1 MSEGKSRLLEKYNTQ
16 IVDKLI
22 AEFGIQ
28 NKMAS
33 PKLEKVVVNAGIGE
47 TLKNKELL
55 QSVIRDFSAIT
66 GQKPA
71 IQKARISVATFG
83 IRKGMPVGLKTT
95 LRGTRMYD
103 FLDKLFSIT
112 LPRLRDFRGLSTK
125 SFDKHG
131 NYTLGLEEH
140 IVFPE
145 VDVTKAA
152 KPFGLEITIVTNT
165 KDVAKSKRLLELL
178 GLPFEK

>member
-1 MSEGKSRLLEKYNTQ
+1 MSESKSRLLKKYNSQ
-16 IVDKLI
+16 IVDRLV
-22 AEFGIQ
+22 AEFAIK
-28 NKMAS
+28 NRMAV
-33 PKLEKVVVNAGIGE
+33 PRVLKVVINAGIGE

-55 QSVIRDFSAIT
+55 QSVIRDFSAIA

-71 IQKARISVATFG
+71 PVKARISVATFG
-83 IRKGMPVGLKTT
+83 IRKGMVVGLKTT
-95 LRGTRMYD
+95 LRGIRMYD

-112 LPRLRDFRGLSTK
+112 LPRLRDFRGLSAK
-125 SFDKHG
+125 SFDKDG
-131 NYTLGLEEH
+131 NYTLGIEEQ

-152 KPFGLEITIVTNT
+152 KTFGFEISIVTNC
-165 KDVAKSKRLLELL
+165 KDVEKSRRLLELL